1 MRTVLIVDDSVDTA
15 EMYALGLLHAGY
27 RPLTASNVESAQ
39 CSVKLDR
46 PNAIVTDLN
55 LPDCGGW
62 ALIEGL
68 KADPLTRDIPVVVL
82 TGRSDPALVPAARRA
97 GCAAVLLKPCLP
109 DELAHVLSSIIDPAE
124 GRLQI

>member
-1 MRTVLIVDDSVDTA
+1 MHRPGCVRVTTYPMCTILIVDDSVDTA

-46 PNAIVTDLN
+46 PHAIVTDLN

-62 ALIEGL
+62 ALIAGPESGSSYL
-68 KADPLTRDIPVVVL
+68 RHPGRCAD
-82 TGRSDPALVPAARRA
+82 RS
-97 GCAAVLLKPCLP
+97 
-109 DELAHVLSSIIDPAE
+109 E
-124 GRLQI
+124 